1 VSAISSAQRE
11 VKFFQYAL
19 RKAGQNWLK
28 AKLFMKFNSLLLL
41 FLLEAALVVTAAG
54 DQSVLNAQL
63 EPFRPLLEKTWKA
76 TFKNSTPDK
85 PTIDV
90 QRWERALNGQA
101 VRVLHS
107 INDGVYG
114 GETIFIWDEQRK
126 IIAYYYF
133 TTESF
138 MTSGTLEV
146 KAGKFITHENVKG
159 NANGVTEVRATSEL
173 LPDGK
178 FHVKAEYFKNGQW
191 MLGHEA
197 SYEETATAKVV
208 FR

>member
-1 VSAISSAQRE
+1 
-11 VKFFQYAL
+11 
-19 RKAGQNWLK
+19 
-28 AKLFMKFNSLLLL
+28 MKFNSVLLL
-41 FLLEAALVVTAAG
+41 FLLEGALVTAPA
-54 DQSVLNAQL
+54 DQSVLNAHL
-63 EPFRPLLEKTWKA
+63 ELFRPLLEKTWKA

-85 PTIDV
+85 PTVDV

-126 IIAYYYF
+126 IITYYYF
-133 TTESF
+133 TTDSF

-146 KAGKFITHENVKG
+146 SAGKFVTHEDVKG

-191 MLGHEA
+191 RSGHEA
-197 SYEETATAKVV
+197 SYEEAPTAKVV